1 MNSDIDIPTANLRP
15 RLRAAGLVLSLLAFI
30 CLTFIAPLATMLV
43 RSVYDSVVADA
54 LPETL
59 ALLRQWDGEGMS
71 REAVYEAAAREL
83 VAARAERTL
92 GQVASRVN
100 RVQGGLRSN
109 RDI

>member
-1 MNSDIDIPTANLRP
+1 MP
-15 RLRAAGLVLSLLAFI
+15 G
-30 CLTFIAPLATMLV
+30 
-43 RSVYDSVVADA
+43 
-54 LPETL
+54 
-59 ALLRQWDGEGMS
+59 
-71 REAVYEAAAREL
+71 EAVYEAAAREL